1 MARSAARILLAMRE
15 GMEIVPGQERIKIDI
30 FIRDNVP

>member
-1 MARSAARILLAMRE
+1 MARSAARILLASRE
-15 GMEIVPGQERIKIDI
+15 AMPIIAGQERIRIDI

>member
-1 MARSAARILLAMRE
+1 MRE
-15 GMEIVPGQERIKIDI
+15 GMAIVPGQERIKIDI